1 MGSSLLPWNGADK
14 DTYCLKT
21 KRNLDFS
28 RFPDSVCERIRTPG
42 LLIRSYDFNAFYH
55 CTEVRFSFIYK
66 VFYMVPCFIFSCF

>member
-42 LLIRSYDFNAFYH
+42 LLIRSQTLYPAELRTH
-55 CTEVRFSFIYK
+55 MK
-66 VFYMVPCFIFSCF
+66 L